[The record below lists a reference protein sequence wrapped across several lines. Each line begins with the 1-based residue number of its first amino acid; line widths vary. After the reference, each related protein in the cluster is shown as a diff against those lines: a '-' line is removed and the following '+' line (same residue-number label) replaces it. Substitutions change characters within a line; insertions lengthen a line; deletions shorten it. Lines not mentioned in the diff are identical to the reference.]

1 MKNNIIL
8 EIFKKTEKIVNSRN
22 MQKINN
28 ILLIT
33 NGPKNEAKLEK
44 YFQMNENKNKM
55 FQNLH
60 EVVKPVLEGK
70 NVFIHFY
77 IKMNKYLK
85 IIT

>member
-1 MKNNIIL
+1 MKNNNIL

-70 NVFIHFY
+70 
-77 IKMNKYLK
+77 MYLYTSILK
-85 IIT
+85 